1 MSGAEKRVAAA
12 GNSQSEALNF
22 RLPPALMQALK
33 TAANKDGVR
42 VSDIVRQALEHDMAF
57 RADVKPERAVTL
69 AELDRRLQQLLDQQA
84 SILVY
89 QRGSAN
95 AAHTSALQAIKIMT
109 ALSLMLQAL
118 GLDPVTGRAAL

>member
-1 MSGAEKRVAAA
+1 MTGRATSGASGAK
-12 GNSQSEALNF
+12 SLTEALNL
-22 RLPPALMQALK
+22 RVSSGMMQAIR
-33 TAANKDGVR
+33 AAAKNEAVP
-42 VSDIVRQALEHDMAF
+42 VADIARQALERDMAF

-89 QRGSAN
+89 QRGSAS
-95 AAHTSALQAIKIMT
+95 AAHTSALQAIKMMT

-118 GLDPVTGRAAL
+118 GLDPVTGQAVP